1 MAILH
6 LLVDDSLMAKVDSLF
21 SSLGMDTSTAVRI
34 FLASS
39 IENNGLPFDVRHK
52 TDPLSLETAVSD
64 SRNRTNLHGPFKTA
78 QEAVSSM
85 LEDSFVRDCLYK
97 SNET

>member
-1 MAILH
+1 MATLQ
-6 LLVDDSLMAKVDSLF
+6 LRVDDSLKAKADALF
-21 SSLGMDTSTAVRI
+21 SSLGLDTSTAVRI

-39 IENNGLPFDVRHK
+39 IENNGLPFAVRHK
-52 TDPLSLETAVSD
+52 TDSLSLQTAVSD

-85 LEDSFVRDCLYK
+85 LED
-97 SNET
+97 